1 MSVSYN
7 PVVSKSYAIQYVTA
21 LGIFAGRDSKDYDGL
36 VAAVRAGLVAIATA
50 PGTLAKKSQ
59 DTGVSGS
66 KISRDIITGLWLAAH
81 PDEDAIKVK
90 VCANDLT
97 KAQINKCATL
107 KELQALMPKVEPKAP
122 KGKGKGKGKGNA
134 PKVTATTPDSRI
146 AAANSQ
152 NLGVLKDME
161 AGLPTDP
168 ELYRAYIATI
178 NAIALR
184 HNAGKVRKVA

>member
-36 VAAVRAGLVAIATA
+36 VAAVRTGLVAIATA

-97 KAQINKCATL
+97 KAQINKCANL
-107 KELQALMPKVEPKAP
+107 KELQALLPQPAP
-122 KGKGKGKGKGNA
+122 KGKGKGKRKA
-134 PKVTATTPDSRI
+134 PKVTVTTPDTRI

-161 AGLPTDP
+161 AGLPIDP
-168 ELYRAYIATI
+168 ELYRAFIATI

-184 HNAGKVRKVA
+184 HNAGKVQKVA

>member
-122 KGKGKGKGKGNA
+122 KGKGKGKPKGK
-134 PKVTATTPDSRI
+134 PKVTVTTPDSRI
-146 AAANSQ
+146 TAANAG
-152 NLGVLKDME
+152 NMGILKDME
-161 AGLPTDP
+161 SGVAIDP
-168 ELYRAYIATI
+168 ELYKAYITTI

-184 HNAGKVRKVA
+184 HNAGKVQKVA

>member
-1 MSVSYN
+1 
-7 PVVSKSYAIQYVTA
+7 
-21 LGIFAGRDSKDYDGL
+21 
-36 VAAVRAGLVAIATA
+36 VAIATA

-107 KELQALMPKVEPKAP
+107 KELQALLPQPAPKP
-122 KGKGKGKGKGNA
+122 KGKPKGK
-134 PKVTATTPDSRI
+134 PKVTVTTPDSRMT
-146 AAANSQ
+146 AANAA
-152 NLGVLKDME
+152 NIGILKDLE
-161 AGLPTDP
+161 SGVAIDP
-168 ELYRAYIATI
+168 ATYKAYITTI

-184 HNAGKVRKVA
+184 HNANKGQKVA

>member
-21 LGIFAGRDSKDYDGL
+21 LGIFAGRDNKDYDGL
-36 VAAVRAGLVAIATA
+36 VAAVRTGLVAIATA

-107 KELQALMPKVEPKAP
+107 KELQALMPKVDPKTP
-122 KGKGKGKGKGNA
+122 KGKGKGKA
-134 PKVTATTPDSRI
+134 PKVTVTTPDSRI

-161 AGLPTDP
+161 AGLPIDP

-184 HNAGKVRKVA
+184 HNAGKVQKVA

>member
-21 LGIFAGRDSKDYDGL
+21 LGICAGRDSKDYDGL
-36 VAAVRAGLVAIATA
+36 VAAVRTGLVAIATA

-81 PDEDAIKVK
+81 PEEDAIKVK

-97 KAQINKCATL
+97 KAQIDKCATL
-107 KELQALMPKVEPKAP
+107 KELQALLPQPAP
-122 KGKGKGKGKGNA
+122 KGKGKGKKKA
-134 PKVTATTPDSRI
+134 PKVTVTTPDTRI

-161 AGLPTDP
+161 AGLPIDP
-168 ELYRAYIATI
+168 ELYRAFIATI

-184 HNAGKVRKVA
+184 HNAGKVQKVA